1 MRRTNYDPETHK
13 EYDEQCRQ
21 VHTLRAE
28 RRHPIHGRN
37 TVPVEKLQEVLNN
50 ASEIQ
55 QLYEA
60 KVNYLVSKQ
69 KEITTSHDASIDSLK
84 TEHQK
89 YVDMY
94 NEQQE
99 INKKLIEAL
108 ESKVQSNTTNAQIDT
123 LTKKLDLIEAAEK
136 KGDLQPKK
144 GDLSNPKKEEQE
156 KGDLSN
162 PKKGD
167 LQPKKEKGEKTK
179 EKTVWDRLH
188 NADVKYN
195 QKERRPPHTKKP

>member
-13 EYDEQCRQ
+13 EYDEQCRRE
-21 VHTLRAE
+21 HTLRAE
-28 RRHPIHGRN
+28 RHHPTRGRN

-50 ASEIQ
+50 AAEIQ

-69 KEITTSHDASIDSLK
+69 KEITTAHDASIDSLK

-99 INKKLIEAL
+99 INKKLIEKL

-136 KGDLQPKK
+136 KGDL
-144 GDLSNPKKEEQE
+144 SN
-156 KGDLSN
+156 
-162 PKKGD
+162 
-167 LQPKKEKGEKTK
+167 PKKEKGEKTK

-195 QKERRPPHTKKP
+195 QKERGPPHTKKPKEGEDQGKK